1 MLDCAATAALGLP
14 VGAAVAAWGA
24 ITVAANAT
32 PAQIRRIFILVP
44 SVLPTICG
52 ERPQHGAS
60 KVFCNWKSED
70 GECCFAIA
78 SGSFTSSSS
87 KPDEGS
93 LLRHTGQR
101 IDRDWLSHPAG

>member
-1 MLDCAATAALGLP
+1 
-14 VGAAVAAWGA
+14 
-24 ITVAANAT
+24 
-32 PAQIRRIFILVP
+32 
-44 SVLPTICG
+44 LPTPPLHKFV
-52 ERPQHGAS
+52 ESSFSSPQFCPLFVASALSVGAS

-101 IDRDWLSHPAG
+101 IARDWLSHPPG

>member
-1 MLDCAATAALGLP
+1 M
-14 VGAAVAAWGA
+14 
-24 ITVAANAT
+24 
-32 PAQIRRIFILVP
+32 
-44 SVLPTICG
+44 
-52 ERPQHGAS
+52 GAS

-101 IDRDWLSHPAG
+101 IARDWLSHPPG